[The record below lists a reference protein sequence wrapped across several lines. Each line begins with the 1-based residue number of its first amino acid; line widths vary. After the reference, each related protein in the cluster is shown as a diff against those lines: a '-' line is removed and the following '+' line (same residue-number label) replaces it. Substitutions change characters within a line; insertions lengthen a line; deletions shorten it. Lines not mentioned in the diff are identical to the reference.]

1 MVLPEGPQETIIP
14 SVRNASAYWSPQ
26 TWPLL
31 GRHIGR
37 PCTGATLEELA
48 TFTFFVEADAAEK
61 PTATRART
69 AARTRRVFMG
79 EIS

>member
-1 MVLPEGPQETIIP
+1 
-14 SVRNASAYWSPQ
+14 
-26 TWPLL
+26 
-31 GRHIGR
+31 
-37 PCTGATLEELA
+37 LEALA
-48 TFTFFVEADAAEK
+48 TFTLFVEADAAEK

>member
-1 MVLPEGPQETIIP
+1 LSDGLYCI
-14 SVRNASAYWSPQ
+14 PQ
-26 TWPLL
+26 TCPLL
-31 GRHIGR
+31 GPHIGR
-37 PCTGATLEELA
+37 PFTGATFEDDA
-48 TFTFFVEADAAEK
+48 TVTFLVEADAAEK